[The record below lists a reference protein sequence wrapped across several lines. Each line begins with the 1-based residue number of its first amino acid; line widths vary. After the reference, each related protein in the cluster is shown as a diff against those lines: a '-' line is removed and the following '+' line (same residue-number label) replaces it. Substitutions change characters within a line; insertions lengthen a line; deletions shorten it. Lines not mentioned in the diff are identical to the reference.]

1 MKRETNN
8 QINIALQ
15 AEIKYA
21 LSFQYQKT
29 KWDGLVRRYQKDIGR
44 RNEEFKC
51 ERKVRERERKKK
63 KK

>member
-44 RNEEFKC
+44 RNEESKC